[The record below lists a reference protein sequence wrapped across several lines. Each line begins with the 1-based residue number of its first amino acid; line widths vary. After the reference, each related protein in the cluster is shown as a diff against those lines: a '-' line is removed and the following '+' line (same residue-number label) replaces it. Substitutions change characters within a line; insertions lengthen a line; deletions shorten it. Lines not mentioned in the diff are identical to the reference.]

1 MQSLHQDTLHLPHQ
15 AFIIYTS
22 DFNQKTRKEKFILP
36 NRMSDANVFLS
47 RIGFFLCCSL
57 LQYPA
62 PARSAGIAIME
73 QSTVELG
80 RAFSGAPTNTAD
92 GSMVFF
98 NPAAMSQVRG
108 KLISSAGYIFVPY
121 ATFHDS
127 SSTNAL
133 GTPLK
138 GSDGGNLVGPSFVPN
153 FYYVQE
159 LTNRIAF
166 GMGINIPFAAL
177 NSYHSDWKGRYQG
190 IDSEITAFN
199 FNPSLSL
206 KITEKFSFGAGFNV
220 QYLKTKLT
228 NAIDFG
234 SICLSAAPPSL
245 CASQGLLPQEAD
257 GHASLKG
264 DNVGFGYNFGVFYAL
279 SPKINLGASYRSRV
293 YHHIHGNAN
302 FSVPD
307 NAVMLTQKGSFIDT
321 ASSTPVTLPD
331 NVLFG
336 ISYLIKPRWNVTA
349 DAQWTHWSL
358 IRELR
363 TDFQSN
369 QMPDIQPMHWND
381 TWRYA
386 LGINYLTENNKWMF
400 RTGFAYDQTPIPNP
414 QNRSARLPDSNR
426 YWLTAGFTYAL
437 LKNISIHGAYAHLFL
452 DSPAINRTGV
462 TGDTL
467 SGKYTEQVDIIGMQL
482 DWRF

>member
-1 MQSLHQDTLHLPHQ
+1 
-15 AFIIYTS
+15 
-22 DFNQKTRKEKFILP
+22 
-36 NRMSDANVFLS
+36 
-47 RIGFFLCCSL
+47 
-57 LQYPA
+57 
-62 PARSAGIAIME
+62 
-73 QSTVELG
+73 
-80 RAFSGAPTNTAD
+80 
-92 GSMVFF
+92 
-98 NPAAMSQVRG
+98 
-108 KLISSAGYIFVPY
+108 
-121 ATFHDS
+121 
-127 SSTNAL
+127 
-133 GTPLK
+133 
-138 GSDGGNLVGPSFVPN
+138 
-153 FYYVQE
+153 
-159 LTNRIAF
+159 
-166 GMGINIPFAAL
+166 
-177 NSYHSDWKGRYQG
+177 
-190 IDSEITAFN
+190 
-199 FNPSLSL
+199 
-206 KITEKFSFGAGFNV
+206 
-220 QYLKTKLT
+220 
-228 NAIDFG
+228 
-234 SICLSAAPPSL
+234 
-245 CASQGLLPQEAD
+245 
-257 GHASLKG
+257 
-264 DNVGFGYNFGVFYAL
+264 
-279 SPKINLGASYRSRV
+279 
-293 YHHIHGNAN
+293 
-302 FSVPD
+302 
-307 NAVMLTQKGSFIDT
+307 MLTQKGSFIDT

-452 DSPAINRTGV
+452 DFPAINRTGV